1 MLPCTTPTLVTSLAK
16 SSFSWSGSSNGGFGD
31 PGGDFGGVGM
41 DNAFQVLLAQPS
53 RASSAG
59 TALGLGDLL
68 APQVSDETDE
78 LPKKRMTQLA
88 GRPDLAG
95 LRYGSSVVGGPVS
108 LAFSGGLRL
117 TR

>member
-16 SSFSWSGSSNGGFGD
+16 ISFSWSGSSNGGFSD

-41 DNAFQVLLAQPS
+41 DNAFQVLVAQPS

-68 APQVSDETDE
+68 ARQVSDETGE

-95 LRYGSSVVGGPVS
+95 VHGSSVAGGPVS
-108 LAFSGGLRL
+108 PAFSGGLRL